1 MKRFSILTLVLTITL
16 ILSACGPEAAPTLST
31 ADMLSTAAAVAYTM
45 VVETQAAIPTA
56 TPPPTAT
63 ITNTPAPTNTF
74 VPLPTLDVTLTP
86 APSGNAGAGD
96 PCVKNPLPGGLQGKT
111 VRFRVY
117 NSTKAALT
125 LSVNLH
131 PTVPLGECGYRVY
144 SLDPAQSIVI
154 NDLVEGCYTLWAWNP
169 DPKDYF
175 MVTNGTSCLDNSNS
189 WTFDITTSSIKLRE

>member
-117 NSTKAALT
+117 NSSKAALT

-154 NDLVEGCYTLWAWNP
+154 NDLVEGCYSLWAWNP
-169 DPKDYF
+169 DPKGYF
-175 MVTNGTSCLDNSNS
+175 MVTNGTDCLYSSEDWSF
-189 WTFDITTSSIKLRE
+189 TITTKEIQSR